1 MKPLKLV
8 LMATAILCL
17 TFVVTAQGP
26 QNGQPQQGQPQADPD
41 RIEAAHS
48 ELLNAKDKAAEASKL
63 TEAVAP
69 ALPGAAAS
77 TAPIP
82 RKNFIDEHIFG
93 RIERDNIPHAPL
105 ASDEEFLRRA
115 YVDAIGFAPTPE
127 KIRSFVADTDPNKR
141 DKLIDSLIGTEEFA
155 DQWAYYYGE
164 LFRTRASQFHYWTK
178 TWLKVD
184 RPYNEVFSD
193 MVTPV
198 TKNSRGLPTAL
209 TFYDAVGQTASRD
222 GAFTDRNNYRGL
234 NRLDWVDGITTEIGR
249 VFLGLSI
256 ECFSCHNG
264 AGHTDSFNMF
274 LGSKKRTD
282 FWQQAAFFGK
292 MRSIGS
298 SDGSGRNF
306 YGEQAQVDDLGSGYN
321 TGDDWPY
328 YTPAEGRFPRDGKS
342 YEPAFILT
350 GEKPKPGEDPR
361 KALGRILPSHI
372 QFARAAVNNVW
383 AKLLVVGLVEPTD
396 GFDLNRLDPKNPPPK
411 PWTLQPANP
420 QLLQALAEDFRAS
433 NYSIQHVIKTIMK
446 SNAYQ
451 LSTSFRGE
459 WKLAYIPYFA
469 RRFVRVWTPPE
480 AVDMVAEATDQPFE
494 IKEVRGGAGNR
505 AEKLEVPFNYV
516 SQLFDPV
523 AVKGLERPG
532 SENLQIYA
540 FMQAYYQAERTTP
553 PIDKNVATPV
563 QAMMMMTSPLVQ
575 KRVKAEGTTHV
586 AKLLQAGKSDDQV
599 IEELFLATLSRR
611 PKTDEVDVAK
621 LEIANDRTTVFEDIQ
636 CALLNTTQ
644 CLVNH

>member
-1 MKPLKLV
+1 MKPVKLV

-17 TFVVTAQGP
+17 TFVVTAQGRK
-26 QNGQPQQGQPQADPD
+26 NGQPQQAKPQADPD

-93 RIERDNIPHAPL
+93 RIERDNIPQAPL

-155 DQWAYYYGE
+155 DQWAYSYGE

-184 RPYNEVFSD
+184 RPFSEVFAD

-198 TKNSRGLPTAL
+198 TKNSRGLPTAM
-209 TFYDAVGQTASRD
+209 TFYDAVGQTAARD

-234 NRLDWVDGITTEIGR
+234 NRLDWIDGMTTEIGR
-249 VFLGLSI
+249 VFLGVSI

-274 LGSKKRTD
+274 LGSRKRTD

-306 YGEQAQVDDLGSGYN
+306 YGEQAQVDDLAPGYN

-328 YTPAEGRFPRDGKS
+328 YTPAEGRFPRDGKT

-350 GEKPKPGEDPR
+350 GETPKPGEYPR
-361 KALGRILPSHI
+361 MSLVAICPSQV
-372 QFARAAVNNVW
+372 QF
-383 AKLLVVGLVEPTD
+383 
-396 GFDLNRLDPKNPPPK
+396 
-411 PWTLQPANP
+411 
-420 QLLQALAEDFRAS
+420 
-433 NYSIQHVIKTIMK
+433 
-446 SNAYQ
+446 
-451 LSTSFRGE
+451 
-459 WKLAYIPYFA
+459 
-469 RRFVRVWTPPE
+469 
-480 AVDMVAEATDQPFE
+480 
-494 IKEVRGGAGNR
+494 
-505 AEKLEVPFNYV
+505 
-516 SQLFDPV
+516 
-523 AVKGLERPG
+523 
-532 SENLQIYA
+532 
-540 FMQAYYQAERTTP
+540 
-553 PIDKNVATPV
+553 
-563 QAMMMMTSPLVQ
+563 
-575 KRVKAEGTTHV
+575 
-586 AKLLQAGKSDDQV
+586 
-599 IEELFLATLSRR
+599 
-611 PKTDEVDVAK
+611 
-621 LEIANDRTTVFEDIQ
+621 
-636 CALLNTTQ
+636 
-644 CLVNH
+644 